1 MSLNGP
7 QLKQLQDALLDAYTA
22 GGLRQML
29 RVQMDVDLPRVAG
42 GDNLTEITFSLIQW
56 AERTGQIMRLI
67 EAAYAGNQEN
77 QALTALAAAAQS
89 WFGSPDQLSRPL
101 DDMAP
106 AMPRST
112 GQIFLN
118 YSRQD
123 SQQMHV
129 VYRALIDAGLSVW
142 TDEGLAVGTQDWE
155 NAIEQ
160 AIDGACCMV
169 VLMSPAAKQSKWV
182 RTEVSYALDGGLDVF
197 PLLLRGNKRQ
207 SIPLILYSIQ
217 YEDGR
222 PDLPAACDRLIT
234 AMARGGVHPIGSS
247 PPGTRQA
254 TRRTPSIEF
263 EWITIPAGDF
273 LMGSDKELDPLA
285 FDDEM
290 PQHRLYLPAYR
301 IARYPVTNAHYKHFV
316 DATGHGSPQHL
327 PHGHIPQGK
336 EQHPV
341 VHVTWHDVVAFC
353 KWAGVMLPS
362 EAQWEKAVRGTDGRN
377 YPWGNE
383 RPTEQLCNFDGNEG
397 DSTPVGNY
405 SPRGDSP
412 YGVADGA
419 GNVWEWTRSLY
430 KAYPYAASD
439 GREDPPARDLLT
451 LRGGSWFHYE
461 SYVRCA
467 ERLSYNPNFSDDD
480 LGFRVVA
487 PAEL

>member
-1 MSLNGP
+1 
-7 QLKQLQDALLDAYTA
+7 
-22 GGLRQML
+22 
-29 RVQMDVDLPRVAG
+29 
-42 GDNLTEITFSLIQW
+42 
-56 AERTGQIMRLI
+56 
-67 EAAYAGNQEN
+67 
-77 QALTALAAAAQS
+77 
-89 WFGSPDQLSRPL
+89 
-101 DDMAP
+101 
-106 AMPRST
+106 
-112 GQIFLN
+112 
-118 YSRQD
+118 
-123 SQQMHV
+123 
-129 VYRALIDAGLSVW
+129 
-142 TDEGLAVGTQDWE
+142 
-155 NAIEQ
+155 
-160 AIDGACCMV
+160 
-169 VLMSPAAKQSKWV
+169 
-182 RTEVSYALDGGLDVF
+182 
-197 PLLLRGNKRQ
+197 
-207 SIPLILYSIQ
+207 
-217 YEDGR
+217 
-222 PDLPAACDRLIT
+222 
-234 AMARGGVHPIGSS
+234 
-247 PPGTRQA
+247 
-254 TRRTPSIEF
+254 
-263 EWITIPAGDF
+263 
-273 LMGSDKELDPLA
+273 MGSDKELDPLA

-290 PQHRLYLPAYR
+290 PPHRLYLPVYR

-487 PAEL
+487 SAEM